1 MLKKPVFLW
10 IFTIVLTLIF
20 VVYQRLT
27 GPTHPIRGSVELND
41 TKIKY
46 RLIRTSEGQSNA
58 KIKVKIPSEDITGVL
73 YYKRYK
79 TDDEWTKVA
88 MQLEEGRLAGFLPV
102 QPPAGK
108 LAYEV
113 ELSQADETIKLTE
126 EPVVIRFKG
135 DVSKIILW
143 PHILFMFTAM
153 LLSTR
158 TGLEA
163 LVRGKRTLTYAWI
176 TLITLGIGGLI
187 LGPAIQLQAFGDWWT
202 GWPFG
207 QDLTDNKTA
216 VSFIFWLIAVIRLRK
231 HPEKPT
237 WALIAAAVL
246 LAVYLIPHSVLGS
259 EFDYAA
265 GEVTTG
271 NM

>member
-1 MLKKPVFLW
+1 MKKPAYLW
-10 IFTIVLTLIF
+10 IFAIVLTLIF

-41 TKIKY
+41 FKIKY
-46 RLIRTSEGQSNA
+46 KLIRSSEGQTDA
-58 KIKVKIPSEDITGVL
+58 LIKVKVPSDDITGVL
-73 YYKRYK
+73 SYKRYK
-79 TDDEWTKVA
+79 TDDEWTEVA
-88 MQLEEGRLAGFLPV
+88 MKPEEGILAGYLPG

-108 LAYEV
+108 LAYRI
-113 ELSQADETIKLTE
+113 ELSQSGQTVELTE
-126 EPVVIRFKG
+126 EPVIIRFKG
-135 DVSKIILW
+135 VVSKIILW

-153 LLSTR
+153 LMSTR

-163 LVRGKRTLTYAWI
+163 LVKGRRTLLYAWI

-187 LGPAIQLQAFGDWWT
+187 LGPAIQWQAFGDWWT

-216 VSFIFWLIAVIRLRK
+216 VSFIFWVIAVIRLRK

-237 WALIAAAVL
+237 WAIVAAVVL